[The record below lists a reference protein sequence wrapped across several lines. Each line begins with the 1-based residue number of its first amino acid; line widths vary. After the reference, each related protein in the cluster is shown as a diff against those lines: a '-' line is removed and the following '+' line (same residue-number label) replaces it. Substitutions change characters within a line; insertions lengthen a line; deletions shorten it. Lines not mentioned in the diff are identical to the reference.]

1 MSIFAFEEEQA
12 LGEVIR
18 IETARV
24 WVRVT
29 SPERVRLARVGR
41 LVAIKCGD
49 INEWVVGMV
58 ERIWRS
64 PLEAEEVVLE
74 SVEEDIEEALPLED
88 NGLRVVLVGT
98 YRAVEGERRDV
109 FTRAVLVLPSIDEKV
124 FPVEEK
130 ALEDFMGTISHTAEE
145 GAVAPLAVGRF
156 TLDEKATAFLDGNKL
171 FQRHAVLVGSTGV
184 GAALL
189 EQAAKLPNANVVL
202 FDLHGEYK
210 SLDYAHQLKVA
221 GPGDMGPADEGILF
235 LPYWLL
241 NYEEMQDMFIVHSEH
256 EAHNQAMVFRDAVG
270 SAKRSKLED
279 LGKDEI
285 LSSFTID
292 SPVPFE
298 LDKVIETIKQKNE
311 EMVPGARNGTTKKGD
326 FHGQFARFLI
336 RLESKRSDRR
346 YVFMYQAPDNWM
358 EYEALHRLACLLLG
372 RGTESD
378 MGGQTNAGV
387 KVVDF
392 SEVPSDVLPVIVSLV
407 ARLVFQLQFW
417 MHEGDTGERRHP
429 VLLVCDEAHLYLPSL
444 RSQANPL
451 ERRALENFER
461 IAKEGRKYGVGL
473 LVVSQRPAD
482 VSTTQRY

>member
-1 MSIFAFEEEQA
+1 
-12 LGEVIR
+12 
-18 IETARV
+18 
-24 WVRVT
+24 
-29 SPERVRLARVGR
+29 
-41 LVAIKCGD
+41 
-49 INEWVVGMV
+49 
-58 ERIWRS
+58 
-64 PLEAEEVVLE
+64 
-74 SVEEDIEEALPLED
+74 
-88 NGLRVVLVGT
+88 
-98 YRAVEGERRDV
+98 
-109 FTRAVLVLPSIDEKV
+109 
-124 FPVEEK
+124 
-130 ALEDFMGTISHTAEE
+130 
-145 GAVAPLAVGRF
+145 
-156 TLDEKATAFLDGNKL
+156 
-171 FQRHAVLVGSTGV
+171 VGSTGV
-184 GAALL
+184 GKSWTVAALL

-482 VSTTQRY
+482 VSTTILSQCNNFISLRLTNGEDQAVVRRLMPESLAGGLLDILPTLDVGEAVIVGDAILLPTRVKLTPPRCKPLSGTIDFWSRWSQEEVKCDLMAAVENMRRQSRTTEEGNY